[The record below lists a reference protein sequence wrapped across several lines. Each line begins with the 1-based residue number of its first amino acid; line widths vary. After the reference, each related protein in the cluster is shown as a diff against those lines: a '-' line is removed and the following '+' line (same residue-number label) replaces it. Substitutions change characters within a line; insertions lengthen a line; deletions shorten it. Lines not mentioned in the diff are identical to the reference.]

1 MKSLNSMNDIPSKTL
16 LIVDDMA
23 DNLKL
28 LFRYLSN
35 LKYRVRVAKDGLDAL
50 EQVVYAKPDLILLD
64 IMMPKLDG
72 FETCRRLKA
81 DPNTQEIPVIF
92 MSALSDTVDKVTGFE
107 VGGVDYITKPFQYEE
122 VMARV
127 NTHLALSELRHALAS
142 QNTQLQQ
149 QNKEL
154 DAYAYTVAH
163 DLKTPVNGLAA
174 SLDALK
180 HHLVDK
186 LHYPLDE
193 KAHKYLGF
201 LEQSA
206 DKMKSIIDAL
216 LLLGQTRNRSK
227 IQIQPLNMERLVAQA
242 EQRLAPLITQS
253 GAQITQPMQWLGALG
268 YPQWIEEVWVNYLN
282 NAIKYGGA
290 PPLIRLGCESEGQ
303 FVRFWVEDNGVGIA
317 ADKQQSLF
325 MPFTRIAQAGVE
337 GHGLGL
343 SIVQRILEN
352 CGGSVGMESTP
363 GQGSRF
369 YFTLPAVTT
378 PAAG

>member
-1 MKSLNSMNDIPSKTL
+1 MKTTTSKTL

-127 NTHLALSELRHALAS
+127 NTHLTLSELRQSLAEKN
-142 QNTQLQQ
+142 QQLQQ
-149 QNKEL
+149 QNREL
-154 DAYAYTVAH
+154 DAYSHTVAH
-163 DLKTPVNGLAA
+163 DLKTPIN
-174 SLDALK
+174 SLNMSLEALQEHLHHTLNCQLDDKALK
-180 HHLVDK
+180 YMNYV
-186 LHYPLDE
+186 E
-193 KAHKYLGF
+193 KSTH
-201 LEQSA
+201 
-206 DKMKSIIDAL
+206 KMKNIIEAL

-227 IQIQPLNMERLVAQA
+227 IQMQVLDIEILFKQAKSRLQNEIQCK
-242 EQRLAPLITQS
+242 
-253 GAQITQPMQWLGALG
+253 QIDIILPGQWLAARG
-268 YPQWIEEVWVNYLN
+268 YAQWIEEVWVNYLS
-282 NAIKYGGA
+282 NAVKYGGN
-290 PPLIRLGCESEGQ
+290 PLVIQIGCEVWHEKYA
-303 FVRFWVEDNGVGIA
+303 RFWVLDNGECLDEEA
-317 ADKQQSLF
+317 RKQLF
-325 MPFTRIAQAGVE
+325 VPFTRIGQVRVE

-343 SIVQRILEN
+343 SIVQRI
-352 CGGSVGMESTP
+352 VESCEGEAGVESLP
-363 GQGSRF
+363 GQGNKF
-369 YFTLPAVTT
+369 YFTLPIA
-378 PAAG
+378 